1 MEITSAYLNNERL
14 ITSKEKALCSVKN
27 YVAKALTVISKHC
40 SPARKDITSRPV
52 ILKFISE
59 RLQIDFKDHIPC
71 KGPFEHKTSQINSDT
86 EEIQKL
92 LQKKVITKCIF
103 HERDF
108 SIPFCPSKEGW
119 LIWNNFLFEVF
130 K

>member
-1 MEITSAYLNNERL
+1 MEITSAYLKNERL

-71 KGPFEHKTSQINSDT
+71 KGPFELKTSQINSDT

-119 LIWNNFLFEVF
+119 LI
-130 K
+130 